1 MRAGSRT
8 RKGALILLT
17 TVMQVVRF
25 APRTVSDDDDS
36 GCLTETDESLSRQ
49 THTVT
54 PPDLCVCCLS
64 DVVPV
69 PVPLALYTDKEG
81 GGEEERERGGRW
93 TNPKS
98 RAKAQQIVTTRLL
111 YCLHHPVSCKSSAKD
126 SPPVRFGFR
135 LASDGR

>member
-1 MRAGSRT
+1 
-8 RKGALILLT
+8 
-17 TVMQVVRF
+17 MQVVRF

-36 GCLTETDESLSRQ
+36 GCLTETDIRVTDTLS
-49 THTVT
+49 
-54 PPDLCVCCLS
+54 PPLLCVCCLS
-64 DVVPV
+64 DVVSA

>member
-1 MRAGSRT
+1 MSHCH
-8 RKGALILLT
+8 
-17 TVMQVVRF
+17 
-25 APRTVSDDDDS
+25 D
-36 GCLTETDESLSRQ
+36 TD
-49 THTVT
+49 TVT
-54 PPDLCVCCLS
+54 PPALCVLLPLCVS
-64 DVVPV
+64 V
-69 PVPLALYTDKEG
+69 PVPLALNTDKEG